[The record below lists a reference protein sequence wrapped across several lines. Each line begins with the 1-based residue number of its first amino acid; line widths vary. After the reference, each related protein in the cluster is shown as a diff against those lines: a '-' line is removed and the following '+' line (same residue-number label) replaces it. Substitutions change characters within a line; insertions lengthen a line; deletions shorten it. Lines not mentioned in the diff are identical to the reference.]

1 MPSDATAAAPSPSV
15 AVSAPASV
23 ANAAGPAP
31 HAVVTGSSSG
41 IGRAIAESLLATG
54 WRVTGL
60 DVAPPAIVHA
70 AFAHLPVNL
79 ADGDAIARAA
89 AALLTAGPRATTAPN
104 ALGHASAHAQDPS
117 PAPQAP
123 DALVHAAGVL
133 RVGPLGQLDHAGG
146 ELMWRLHVDAATRL
160 ADTLVPA
167 MAARGRGRVVFIGSR
182 VAQGM
187 PGRGQYAATK
197 AALIALARSWAAE
210 VAGQG
215 VTVNVVSPAATATGM
230 LTDPARAG
238 SAPRLPP
245 IGRLIEPAEIAA
257 LTGYLLSPAAAA
269 ITGQDI
275 AICGGSSLAR

>member
-1 MPSDATAAAPSPSV
+1 MPNDVLP
-15 AVSAPASV
+15 
-23 ANAAGPAP
+23 AAGPVP

-54 WRVTGL
+54 WRVTGM
-60 DVAPPAIVHA
+60 DIAPPTIAHPDFA
-70 AFAHLPVNL
+70 AMPVDL
-79 ADGDAIARAA
+79 ASGDAIARAA
-89 AALLTAGPRATTAPN
+89 SALL
-104 ALGHASAHAQDPS
+104 
-117 PAPQAP
+117 QAEAAVP

-160 ADTLVPA
+160 ADALVPA

-230 LTDPARAG
+230 LADPARAG

-245 IGRLIEPAEIAA
+245 IGRLIDPAEIAA

>member
-1 MPSDATAAAPSPSV
+1 MPSDALPAARPV
-15 AVSAPASV
+15 
-23 ANAAGPAP
+23 P

-60 DVAPPAIVHA
+60 DIAPPAIAHP
-70 AFAHLPVNL
+70 AFAHLPVDL
-79 ADGDAIARAA
+79 ADGEAIARAA
-89 AALLTAGPRATTAPN
+89 AGLLEADPREIVAPN
-104 ALGHASAHAQDPS
+104 TSGHASSQPPNS
-117 PAPQAP
+117 PPAPQAP

-146 ELMWRLHVDAATRL
+146 ALMWRLHVDAATRL
-160 ADTLVPA
+160 ADALVPA

-230 LTDPARAG
+230 LADPARAG

-245 IGRLIEPAEIAA
+245 IGRLIDPAEIAA

>member
-1 MPSDATAAAPSPSV
+1 MP
-15 AVSAPASV
+15 
-23 ANAAGPAP
+23 NELR

-41 IGRAIAESLLATG
+41 IGRCIAESLLAAG
-54 WRVTGL
+54 WRVSGL
-60 DVAPPAIVHA
+60 DVAQPSIVHGG
-70 AFAHLPVNL
+70 FSHLPVNL
-79 ADGDAIARAA
+79 SDGQDIARV
-89 AALLTAGPRATTAPN
+89 AALLPR
-104 ALGHASAHAQDPS
+104 Q
-117 PAPQAP
+117 

-146 ELMWRLHVDAATRL
+146 EIMWRLHVDAATRL
-160 ADTLVPA
+160 ADALVPG
-167 MAARGRGRVVFIGSR
+167 MAQQGSGRMVFIGSR

-187 PGRGQYAATK
+187 AGRGQYAATK

-230 LTDPARAG
+230 LSDPARAG

-257 LTGYLLSPAAAA
+257 LVGFLLSDSAAA

>member
-1 MPSDATAAAPSPSV
+1 MRNDAAP
-15 AVSAPASV
+15 APLA
-23 ANAAGPAP
+23 

-41 IGRAIAESLLATG
+41 IGRAIAESLLAAG
-54 WRVTGL
+54 WQVSGL
-60 DVAPPAIVHA
+60 DVAQPAIVQA
-70 AFAHLPVNL
+70 GFTPVPVDL
-79 ADGDAIARAA
+79 ADGADIARAA
-89 AALLTAGPRATTAPN
+89 ARL
-104 ALGHASAHAQDPS
+104 
-117 PAPQAP
+117 PAV

-160 ADTLVPA
+160 ADAIVPA
-167 MAARGRGRVVFIGSR
+167 MAARGQGRVVFIGSR

-230 LTDPARAG
+230 LNDPARAG

-245 IGRLIEPAEIAA
+245 IGRLIEPGEIAA
-257 LTGYLLSPAAAA
+257 LVGYLLSPSAAA

-275 AICGGSSLAR
+275 AICGGSSLSR

>member
-1 MPSDATAAAPSPSV
+1 MSNDL
-15 AVSAPASV
+15 
-23 ANAAGPAP
+23 G

-41 IGRAIAESLLATG
+41 IGRAIAESLLASG
-54 WRVTGL
+54 WRVSGL
-60 DVAPPAIVHA
+60 DVAPPAIAHA
-70 AFAHLPVNL
+70 AFTPVEVDL
-79 ADGDAIARAA
+79 SKGESVAAAA
-89 AALLTAGPRATTAPN
+89 AAL
-104 ALGHASAHAQDPS
+104 QD
-117 PAPQAP
+117 A

-146 ELMWRLHVDAATRL
+146 ELMWRLHVDAATRI
-160 ADTLVPA
+160 ADAIVPA
-167 MAARGRGRVVFIGSR
+167 MARRKSGRVVFIGSR
-182 VAQGM
+182 VAHGM

-210 VAGQG
+210 VADQG

-230 LTDPARAG
+230 LADPARAG

-257 LTGYLLSPAAAA
+257 LVAFLLSPSAAA

-275 AICGGSSLAR
+275 AICGGSSLPR